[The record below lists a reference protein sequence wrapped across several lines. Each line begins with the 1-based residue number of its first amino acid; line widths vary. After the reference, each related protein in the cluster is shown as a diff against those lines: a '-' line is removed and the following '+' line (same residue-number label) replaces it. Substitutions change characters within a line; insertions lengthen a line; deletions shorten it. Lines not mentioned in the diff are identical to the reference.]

1 MAKWLDKYEQ
11 GGLVLKKKTKD
22 NYGKKPNVNDVKV
35 SAGPG
40 FEGDGYTAQNWKSPA
55 WGGQFQN
62 GGIVVNDSNDPRL
75 KKYQDSLTAYNKSND
90 LYKQL
95 LKQGKEGNEG
105 TREQVRDKMSLKE
118 VNYRGSVGMP
128 YSFEGIKPDYILG
141 TRTPTENRGYLP
153 HYKQPTQP
161 VKYQAPKTEVK
172 TVKGSKKY
180 FINETEVDEP
190 TFNKI
195 VPKKEMAM
203 GGGIPG
209 AVGFTYAR
217 TAGSAPA
224 NGKYT
229 KKTLASAQDG
239 KVLSPDADDRS
250 LLGFDTSDPAFQN
263 VKANAFVP
271 FDRKDFEGIRQNM
284 AGYMNSPLYMERLSK
299 SIPDTENA
307 KDVQQRRLDNLLSI
321 KLNPKTVNEG
331 TNYNHNQNRINIGAR
346 DFVDNSIIGHE
357 LAHGVVPNITNS
369 YGKQNMFAKATNV
382 IGDLFQPFEQFSN
395 SELEKINRPLSGKIT
410 APNFDYMMARKEE
423 HYKPQGSKAS
433 AKTAANETYGD
444 LTGMRQLLLDNGLTT
459 EFGQELTPELFKK
472 ATENKRV
479 MNSPAFKRMKLK
491 FKDEDIIKMNNEVAM
506 NDNKKDIPQAQL
518 GVQLMPYLLS
528 SAASVAASIP
538 TMEEV
543 KKKAINVIKDS
554 PKLRS
559 ALNSGLSYVANT
571 DWGKEKIKN
580 FANNIDPHGY
590 GNGYVRNPTTKSPF
604 DRIYSAAVLNKKE
617 DSRKEMDSLLAAG
630 KADPGD
636 SLRVDLINQYA
647 GLPQKYNTLKPSVY
661 KPTMGNKNDKYYSS
675 PIVER
680 QLLSDIDLVAGN
692 VKMKPEFKTKQDL
705 QNFVQKYFGGEKGKG
720 NNYVTPIEGL
730 GTATTGVGEDEK
742 GIYLSYYD
750 NWDLNPYHGNFA
762 DSDNSFEAT
771 NDKLGRAILGNEK
784 ENVATKKIGTPTQV
798 YGRIYFDK
806 KTGKP
811 KMKKGGVIK
820 DDMGQWAHPGEV
832 TEIDSNDIT
841 MQGVDYPVLGI
852 SDTGDTKMMYP
863 DQDYK
868 FDGDKVTEF
877 PMMEAGGWLDKY
889 KAQSGKTAAPYGSL
903 QGDLPEVV
911 VTSTKPSKWGKFKFA
926 PYDPSKNPESISQ
939 WNPKPGEREAMAAAE
954 QARRDEENS
963 WYNNKHI
970 KSFRNSAFMDPKAL
984 AIGTAAALIGP
995 EVIPYVGAALETP
1008 IVAGLTAN
1016 HLLGAAAVTHG
1027 INQLPETAQSV
1038 RTAYNNPNYENV
1050 VNAINDV
1057 GWNALDIAPVA
1068 PVAKT
1073 ASQEVKAAINAS
1085 KESGLLSNTYKVNP
1099 FAFKPKSDAYY
1110 RMVGEGGYADA
1121 LESGVVRPPVGSGH
1135 TEAYYNKGYPL
1146 DTRLRDA
1153 TGRAGYGGPYMA
1165 EVKGD
1170 PELFVN
1176 ENVANYT
1183 GPMFDDPVVYSKQ
1196 NIPINNPNLKFYKED
1211 WLRGYKEVPKPTGS
1225 EATQNI
1231 FIPKPIDDIF
1241 KSVGSYY
1248 QEKLGE
1254 TFAGAKNRAAIKE
1267 GNEWFQN
1274 WIDNPLTKNKIK
1286 NQIIDQQLLGK
1297 RAPLVSDRINDPKTM
1312 QDWGY
1317 LTSYRAGAKEYPLV
1331 YQKNDLID
1339 FLKGHKRYNTP
1350 MIHADNWGVSYRHG
1364 QPYSWDTQQIYS
1376 GDRTSGGGT
1385 WVSRSLDIPQVA
1397 RTSTTVH
1404 ENTHDW
1410 LRDQTM
1416 ERLGYKDLILKN
1428 MNQDAATN
1436 WADFSIHRDVGKNP
1450 IGYLADPTE
1459 VHARIMEARK
1469 HFGLTPG
1476 EYVTEERAKDIIER
1490 IGKGRSPISRRF
1502 PEIFDNPKQTAY
1514 LFNRLPAVAP
1524 VAVGV
1529 GAGALATQAGSD
1541 KQKNGGWLNKYK

>member
-22 NYGKKPNVNDVKV
+22 NFGKKANPNDVQV
-35 SAGPG
+35 SVGPDFVG
-40 FEGDGYTAQNWKSPA
+40 LGYNTKGRDYSPA
-55 WGGQFQN
+55 WGGQFQDGGSIPTDKKSQQFYNTLKDYYSASDRTEAEKAQYAAFQRLNEAHGYAPVAIKNKTIAGKRSMINPFN
-62 GGIVVNDSNDPRL
+62 GRLNLVAEANPEVGEIKSTPQKLMDEYMTEYSHYQQYNQNPEESKL
-75 KKYQDSLTAYNKSND
+75 KKTGRFLGHMAKDFGQMFKNTKGLNFGEAYNKNYVTPGTTEYEAHQVIQPK
-90 LYKQL
+90 LQ
-95 LKQGKEGNEG
+95 NE
-105 TREQVRDKMSLKE
+105 LA
-118 VNYRGSVGMP
+118 NYYGQ
-128 YSFEGIKPDYILG
+128 EWTK
-141 TRTPTENRGYLP
+141 NRGRL
-153 HYKQPTQP
+153 Q
-161 VKYQAPKTEVK
+161 
-172 TVKGSKKY
+172 
-180 FINETEVDEP
+180 
-190 TFNKI
+190 
-195 VPKKEMAM
+195 M
-203 GGGIPG
+203 GGGLPG
-209 AVGFTYAR
+209 ATGHMYAR
-217 TAGSAPA
+217 YKEGGNVPGDVDFSYPRTINPAPA

-229 KKTLASAQDG
+229 KKTLASAQ
-239 KVLSPDADDRS
+239 
-250 LLGFDTSDPAFQN
+250 LGI
-263 VKANAFVP
+263 
-271 FDRKDFEGIRQNM
+271 E
-284 AGYMNSPLYMERLSK
+284 
-299 SIPDTENA
+299 
-307 KDVQQRRLDNLLSI
+307 
-321 KLNPKTVNEG
+321 
-331 TNYNHNQNRINIGAR
+331 
-346 DFVDNSIIGHE
+346 
-357 LAHGVVPNITNS
+357 
-369 YGKQNMFAKATNV
+369 
-382 IGDLFQPFEQFSN
+382 
-395 SELEKINRPLSGKIT
+395 
-410 APNFDYMMARKEE
+410 
-423 HYKPQGSKAS
+423 
-433 AKTAANETYGD
+433 
-444 LTGMRQLLLDNGLTT
+444 
-459 EFGQELTPELFKK
+459 
-472 ATENKRV
+472 
-479 MNSPAFKRMKLK
+479 
-491 FKDEDIIKMNNEVAM
+491 
-506 NDNKKDIPQAQL
+506 
-518 GVQLMPYLLS
+518 LMPNLLS
-528 SAASVAASIP
+528 SAANIVASIP

-543 KKKAINVIKDS
+543 KKKATDVIKNS

-559 ALNSGLSYVANT
+559 VINKGISYVANT

-590 GNGYVRNPTTKSPF
+590 GNGYLRDMTTRSPF

-636 SLRVDLINQYA
+636 SLRIDLINRYA
-647 GLPQKYNTLKPSVY
+647 GLPQKYNTVKPSAY

-675 PIVER
+675 PIIER

-692 VKMKPEFKTKQDL
+692 VKMKPVFKTKQDL
-705 QNFVQKYFGGEKGKG
+705 QNFVQKHFGGEKGKG
-720 NNYVTPIEGL
+720 DNYVTPIEGL
-730 GTATTGVGEDEK
+730 GTATTGVGEDEQ
-742 GIYLSYYD
+742 GHYLSYYD
-750 NWDLNPYHGNFA
+750 NWDLNPYHGVFSQ
-762 DSDNSFEAT
+762 SDDSFEAT
-771 NDKLGRAILGNEK
+771 NDKLGRVILGSEK
-784 ENVATKKIGTPTQV
+784 EDIATKKIGNPTQM

-832 TEIDSNDIT
+832 TEIGSNNIT
-841 MQGVDYPVLGI
+841 MQGVDYPVLGV
-852 SDTGDTKMMYP
+852 SDTGDTQMMYP

-868 FDGDKVTEF
+868 FDGEKVTEF
-877 PMMEAGGWLDKY
+877 PVMEKGGWLDKFDDN
-889 KAQSGKTAAPYGSL
+889 AQKGKSYVSMKNNKDWFDSHANWSNTGNKQYDDLVRKSVLSGRFGVDPNTGDLIKLKESEWTDVSDMEKTLAKDKRNWTKKEKQEAGDLFNSMTPEGKQFRKDVVAGNMQAMFQNPLFYAPAAIAAAPFVAGAASAAAPILGASMNAPMFGVAGLTGTNSMNAYFAYQAAKNLPNVASSIKTAY
-903 QGDLPEVV
+903 Q
-911 VTSTKPSKWGKFKFA
+911 
-926 PYDPSKNPESISQ
+926 NPTLG
-939 WNPKPGEREAMAAAE
+939 NLG
-954 QARRDEENS
+954 N
-963 WYNNKHI
+963 
-970 KSFRNSAFMDPKAL
+970 
-984 AIGTAAALIGP
+984 
-995 EVIPYVGAALETP
+995 AALET
-1008 IVAGLTAN
+1008 GLTTLDA
-1016 HLLGAAAVTHG
+1016 LPFASSVTPG
-1027 INQLPETAQSV
+1027 
-1038 RTAYNNPNYENV
+1038 
-1050 VNAINDV
+1050 
-1057 GWNALDIAPVA
+1057 
-1068 PVAKT
+1068 
-1073 ASQEVKAAINAS
+1073 VKAAISAS
-1085 KESGLLSNTYKVNP
+1085 KESGLLSNAYKINP

-1183 GPMFDDPVVYSKQ
+1183 GPMFADPVVYSKQ

-1274 WIDNPLTKNKIK
+1274 WIDDPLTKNKIK

-1297 RAPLVSDRINDPKTM
+1297 RAPLVSDRINDPNTM

-1364 QPYSWDTQQIYS
+1364 QPYSWDTQQIYG

-1410 LRDQTM
+1410 LRDQAM

-1469 HFGLTPG
+1469 HFGLTPA
-1476 EYVTEERAKDIIER
+1476 EYVSEERAKDMLER

-1502 PEIFDNPKQTAY
+1502 PEIFDNPKQAAL

-1524 VAVGV
+1524 VAV

-1541 KQKNGGWLNKYK
+1541 KQKNGGWLDKYK

>member
-55 WGGQFQN
+55 WGGQF
-62 GGIVVNDSNDPRL
+62 
-75 KKYQDSLTAYNKSND
+75 
-90 LYKQL
+90 
-95 LKQGKEGNEG
+95 
-105 TREQVRDKMSLKE
+105 
-118 VNYRGSVGMP
+118 
-128 YSFEGIKPDYILG
+128 
-141 TRTPTENRGYLP
+141 
-153 HYKQPTQP
+153 
-161 VKYQAPKTEVK
+161 
-172 TVKGSKKY
+172 
-180 FINETEVDEP
+180 
-190 TFNKI
+190 
-195 VPKKEMAM
+195 AM
-203 GGGIPG
+203 GGSLPG
-209 AVGFTYAR
+209 TVGFMYAR
-217 TAGSAPA
+217 TQNPAPA

-239 KVLSPDADDRS
+239 RVLSPDADDRS

-299 SIPDTENA
+299 SIPDAENA
-307 KDVQQRRLDNLLSI
+307 KDVQQRRLNNLLGI
-321 KLNPKTVNEG
+321 KLNPDYVDYG
-331 TNYNHNQNRINIGAR
+331 THYNANQNRINIGAR

-369 YGKQNMFAKATNV
+369 YGKQNIFAKVANV
-382 IGDLFQPFEQFSN
+382 VGDIFQPYEQFSN
-395 SELEKINRPLSGKIT
+395 SELEKINIPLSGKIT
-410 APNFDYMMARKEE
+410 TPNFDYRMARKEE

-444 LTGMRQLLLDNGLTT
+444 LTGMRQLLLDNGITT
-459 EFGQELTPELFKK
+459 EFGQELTPEIFKK
-472 ATENKRV
+472 AKSNKRV
-479 MNSPAFKRMKLK
+479 INSPTFKRMRLK
-491 FKDEDIIKMNNEVAM
+491 FKDEDIIKMNNEVAY
-506 NDNKKDIPQAQL
+506 NDDNAPFDQAQ
-518 GVQLMPYLLS
+518 
-528 SAASVAASIP
+528 
-538 TMEEV
+538 
-543 KKKAINVIKDS
+543 N
-554 PKLRS
+554 
-559 ALNSGLSYVANT
+559 
-571 DWGKEKIKN
+571 GKEMS
-580 FANNIDPHGY
+580 FY
-590 GNGYVRNPTTKSPF
+590 QNGLDFKPKS
-604 DRIYSAAVLNKKE
+604 ISK
-617 DSRKEMDSLLAAG
+617 
-630 KADPGD
+630 
-636 SLRVDLINQYA
+636 
-647 GLPQKYNTLKPSVY
+647 
-661 KPTMGNKNDKYYSS
+661 
-675 PIVER
+675 
-680 QLLSDIDLVAGN
+680 
-692 VKMKPEFKTKQDL
+692 
-705 QNFVQKYFGGEKGKG
+705 KGK
-720 NNYVTPIEGL
+720 
-730 GTATTGVGEDEK
+730 
-742 GIYLSYYD
+742 
-750 NWDLNPYHGNFA
+750 
-762 DSDNSFEAT
+762 
-771 NDKLGRAILGNEK
+771 
-784 ENVATKKIGTPTQV
+784 KI
-798 YGRIYFDK
+798 
-806 KTGKP
+806 
-811 KMKKGGVIK
+811 IK

-832 TEIDSNDIT
+832 TEIGSPDIT

-852 SDTGDTKMMYP
+852 SDTGDTQMMYP

-877 PMMEAGGWLDKY
+877 PMMEKGGWLDKY
-889 KAQSGKTAAPYGSL
+889 KAQSGRTAAPYGSL
-903 QGDLPEVV
+903 QGDLPEVT

-1274 WIDNPLTKNKIK
+1274 WIDDPLTKNKIK

-1297 RAPLVSDRINDPKTM
+1297 RAPLVSDRINDPNTM

-1364 QPYSWDTQQIYS
+1364 QPYSWDTQQIYG

-1410 LRDQTM
+1410 LRDQAM

-1428 MNQDAATN
+1428 MKQDAATN